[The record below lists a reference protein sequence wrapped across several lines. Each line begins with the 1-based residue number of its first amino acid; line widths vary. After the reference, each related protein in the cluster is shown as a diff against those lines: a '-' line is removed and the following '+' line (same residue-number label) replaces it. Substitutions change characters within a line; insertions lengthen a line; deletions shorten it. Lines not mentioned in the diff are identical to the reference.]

1 MSSTNNDGGRP
12 EEPRV
17 RSGPP
22 TPKSLTLPGPEAG
35 PVRPHDHDA
44 DGHDRVRYAATRLH
58 GDYACSASI
67 SRSRW

>member
-1 MSSTNNDGGRP
+1 MSSTDHDGGRP
-12 EEPRV
+12 EGARV
-17 RSGPP
+17 KSGPP
-22 TPKSLTLPGPEAG
+22 TSLTLPPPEAG

-58 GDYACSASI
+58 GDYACSASL